1 MMAKM
6 RATMEHEILEDS
18 ADVRPAAVRYVHQFA
33 IHAQAGYPW
42 RSQREMATLARIL
55 DLLASGRPG
64 AAADVA
70 AQRLKAVEKAQRD
83 GHWDQAKFLEL
94 VPQLDVTMANRQEE
108 YMAAKESR
116 LAVQAGGNKGK
127 GSGKGKD
134 KNSKGKANVAPAALT
149 DDRNARR
156 RR

>member
-6 RATMEHEILEDS
+6 RATMEHGILEDS

-33 IHAQAGYPW
+33 IHAQVGYPW

-70 AQRLKAVEKAQRD
+70 AQRLKAVETAQRD
-83 GHWDQAKFLEL
+83 GHWD
-94 VPQLDVTMANRQEE
+94 
-108 YMAAKESR
+108 
-116 LAVQAGGNKGK
+116 
-127 GSGKGKD
+127 
-134 KNSKGKANVAPAALT
+134 
-149 DDRNARR
+149 
-156 RR
+156 